1 MDTSKLL
8 AAAVAKMNLKQLQDF
23 RDQLQAQL
31 QIVESRIS
39 ELSEEVSGDGD

>member
-1 MDTSKLL
+1 MDYSKMLSS
-8 AAAVAKMNLKQLQDF
+8 AVARMTLKQLQDF
-23 RDQLQAQL
+23 RDQLQDQL

>member
-8 AAAVAKMNLKQLQDF
+8 AAAVAKMSLKQLQDF
-23 RDQLQAQL
+23 RDQLTVQL

-39 ELSEEVSGDGD
+39 ELSEEVSGDEN

>member
-1 MDTSKLL
+1 MDYSKLVSS
-8 AAAVAKMNLKQLQDF
+8 AVAKMTLKQLQDF

-39 ELSEEVSGDGD
+39 ELSEEVSGDD